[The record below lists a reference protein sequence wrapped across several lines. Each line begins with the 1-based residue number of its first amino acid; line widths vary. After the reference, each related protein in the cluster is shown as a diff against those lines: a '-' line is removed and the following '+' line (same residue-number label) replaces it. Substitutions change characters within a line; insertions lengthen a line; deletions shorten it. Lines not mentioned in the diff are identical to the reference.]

1 MCNRKESICM
11 PSLKGAFISCSRVC
25 RGRLGRHAVA
35 LRSPAVLRA
44 SILLLLVGLCLA
56 GPALSQSTE
65 PSSAAKPISPETIAL
80 SADFEGQ
87 LDRGVN
93 TAYFC
98 KGIANFVA
106 A

>member
-1 MCNRKESICM
+1 M
-11 PSLKGAFISCSRVC
+11 
-25 RGRLGRHAVA
+25 A
-35 LRSPAVLRA
+35 LRISA
-44 SILLLLVGLCLA
+44 LLLSIGLCWA
-56 GPALSQSTE
+56 GPALAQSTE

-87 LDRGVN
+87 LDRSVN

-106 A
+106 APTTENPTTRR